1 MAIIYT
7 YPVKSSLASA
17 DLILISD
24 SADGNKTKQVAAS
37 SLPGFSGSGIVSI
50 NGDTTAAQVIGV
62 ESGNTF
68 LTVTDSTNT
77 HNIGMTG
84 ALPIANGGTALTA
97 LGTREQIL
105 RVNSGATALEYADLK
120 VSEVVHN
127 NSGASIT
134 AGTPIR
140 ITGDVTITGV
150 NYLTVSVASAV
161 PSTMP
166 ASGLAAADIADGA
179 QGTMVASGMLENIRT
194 NDITGVTAAGDKVY
208 VSSVA
213 GANTIKYLTGEKPTG
228 TNLIQN
234 VGIVTRVGAA
244 GAGSIQVITP
254 GRSNDL
260 PNFGNQ
266 GSMWVGRAGG
276 SPQVL
281 PIGSPDRVL
290 TVNAAG
296 TDPEWLALPASVDSI
311 SFGTTGLTP
320 NSATTGAVTVAGTLA
335 VASGGTNR
343 TSYTPGDLIYASAP
357 TILTTLPVSSGL
369 AGYVLKINSAG
380 TFPEWA
386 AVSASGGG
394 TVTSVTGT
402 SPISVANN
410 TSTPIVSIGNLPVAK
425 LNSGTGATGFTFWS
439 GTGTAGSW
447 KRTGIWPVV
456 DYTTNTTPETSA
468 SSNSFYF
475 SATAAS
481 TFTPTAME
489 IALAAGTFQDLDV
502 AIYAGDFGSG
512 VEMMAQGSNTSTAE
526 GVNVVNLTA
535 VGSASLEITAG
546 TRYVIG
552 IRKTNGNSGSRA
564 YGHLSSGNLP
574 ASMAGTINAALS
586 ATVPTTAAM
595 TATAFKHTCVIK

>member
-7 YPVKSSLASA
+7 YPVKSTLAGA

-24 SADGNKTKQVAAS
+24 SADGNKTKQIAAS
-37 SLPGFSGSGIVSI
+37 TLPGFSGSGIVSI

-127 NSGASIT
+127 NSGATIT

-150 NYLTVSVASAV
+150 NYLTVNVASAIS
-161 PSTMP
+161 STMP

-179 QGTMVASGMLENIRT
+179 QGTMITSGMLENIRT
-194 NDITGVTAAGDKVY
+194 NDITGVSAAGDIVY
-208 VSSVA
+208 VSPVA
-213 GANTIKYLTGEKPTG
+213 GANTIKYLTCVKPTS

-244 GAGSIQVITP
+244 GAGSIQVLMS

-260 PNFGNQ
+260 PNLGTQ
-266 GSMWVGRAGG
+266 GSIWMGKADG
-276 SPQVL
+276 SVQVL
-281 PIGSPDRVL
+281 PIGGAGRVL
-290 TVNAAG
+290 TVNSGG
-296 TDPEWLALPASVDSI
+296 TEPEWASIPVGVDSI
-311 SFGTTGLTP
+311 SFGTTGL
-320 NSATTGAVTVAGTLA
+320 SASSPTGAVTVSGTLA
-335 VASGGTNR
+335 VANGGTNR

-357 TILTTLPVSSGL
+357 TILTTLPVSSGA

-380 TFPEWA
+380 TLPEWA

-456 DYTTNTTPETSA
+456 DYTTNTTPEASA
-468 SSNSFYF
+468 SSSSFYF

-489 IALAAGTFQDLDV
+489 IALAAATFQDLDV

-552 IRKTNGNSGSRA
+552 IRKTNGNSSSRA

-586 ATVPTTAAM
+586 ATVPTTVAM